1 MQLTRNEAVALLSI
15 INPTMEIGEMSPAAL
30 LAYAT
35 VREVADKPEM
45 VSLHIKC
52 FHDNSYVASI
62 KLLRAISGM
71 GLKEA
76 KDVVDR
82 LNPTHERGVFGPV
95 MTTTAERA
103 QELAR
108 KCADFEVE
116 GVGLVVV
123 GE

>member
-15 INPTMEIGEMSPAAL
+15 INPTMEIGRVSSEALAVYAA
-30 LAYAT
+30 
-35 VREVADKPEM
+35 VREVADTPAM
-45 VSLHIKC
+45 ANLHIKC

-76 KDVVDR
+76 RDVVDR

-95 MTTTAERA
+95 MTTTTERA